1 MALLPWLQHTN
12 TPRDVLSRLMIYCDP
27 LDASTTAAIGSSLAN
42 SPEFW
47 LVSLHQTTLISRGVE
62 EGLPIAS
69 QQQTPSAIAL
79 RYFSLLQ
86 EHNFGGALLWAR
98 VCNAANAIR
107 WRYAFQTID
116 QDFVRQLMR
125 NIGGMEEFWS
135 QRLRDVAGT
144 DACYQLAQNIYETG
158 SISHDQ
164 LYTALQWY
172 EHAHIFSA
180 ILSALVAWNILP
192 ATQHSPFIHRCCPLA
207 DMICR
212 SFEDRETKK
221 RLETYAK
228 LARERKPCGY
238 AARNMCMSYALDA
251 SSAASAP
258 KRTFSDASDS
268 FSARAS
274 GHK

>member
-1 MALLPWLQHTN
+1 MALLPWLQRTN

-42 SPEFW
+42 SSDFW

-98 VCNAANAIR
+98 VCNACNAIR
-107 WRYAFQTID
+107 WPYALQTID
-116 QDFVRQLMR
+116 QDFVRQFMR
-125 NIGGMEEFWS
+125 NIGCMEEFWS

-158 SISHDQ
+158 LISHDK
-164 LYTALQWY
+164 LYIALHWY
-172 EHAHIFSA
+172 QDKPISPT

-192 ATQHSPFIHRCCPLA
+192 ARQRSHLFSRRCLVD

-212 SFEDRETKK
+212 SCVNLDTKAAI
-221 RLETYAK
+221 EAYAK
-228 LARERKPCGY
+228 LAREKRPCGY
-238 AARNMCMSYALDA
+238 SAMYECMRDALVESGDTP
-251 SSAASAP
+251 AP
-258 KRTFSDASDS
+258 KRTFSFTSDKLLGS
-268 FSARAS
+268 RKRS
-274 GHK
+274 